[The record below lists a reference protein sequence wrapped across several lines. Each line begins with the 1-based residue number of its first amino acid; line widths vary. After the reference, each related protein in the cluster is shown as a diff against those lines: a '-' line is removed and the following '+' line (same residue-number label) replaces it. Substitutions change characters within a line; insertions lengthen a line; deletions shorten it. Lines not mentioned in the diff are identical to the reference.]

1 MGATSVL
8 DCLQRSCRGLTPAAS
23 EAELQARSMTAW
35 RRGAAAQVR
44 PRYGPPMNQPEG
56 QAEATQPELA
66 RTLGFAGLVIYGVG
80 DMLGAGVYGLM
91 GKAARHMGNA
101 IWLSFVV
108 GMVAAAATGL
118 SYASLGSR
126 YPRAAGASY
135 IVDRAFGKPLLA
147 YVVGLTVMASGL
159 TSMAAAAR
167 VFAGYFTTFAALP
180 RGVVSVAFVLLLA
193 LVAFR
198 GMRESTWLNA
208 LCTLVEVGG
217 LLFIIAWGART
228 WGGVDY
234 LDARTVDNPEG
245 TLSFALLQGSAVL
258 TFYAFVGFED
268 MLNVAEEVKDVQR
281 TLPFALLT
289 ALGITTLVYVAVS
302 ITAISV
308 VPSAE
313 LARSER
319 PLVDVAVRAAPWL
332 DARAY
337 TVVALFAV
345 TNTALLNFVMGSRLV
360 YGMSRQRLLPAWLG
374 AVHATRRT
382 PHRAILGLLAIVMVL
397 VLAGDISS
405 LAKATSVLLLLVFTV
420 VNASLLLLQRR
431 ADEPKGA
438 FEVPWIVPLL
448 GMVVN
453 VTLVLGSKL
462 EELVIAGSLVALA
475 TLLYTVVRPSSGP
488 AAG

>member
-1 MGATSVL
+1 MQPRDADAS
-8 DCLQRSCRGLTPAAS
+8 PA
-23 EAELQARSMTAW
+23 
-35 RRGAAAQVR
+35 
-44 PRYGPPMNQPEG
+44 QPE
-56 QAEATQPELA
+56 PELA
-66 RTLGFAGLVIYGVG
+66 RTLGFLGLVIYGVG

-101 IWLSFVV
+101 IWLSFIV
-108 GMVAAAATGL
+108 GMVAAAFTGL

-135 IVDRAFGKPLLA
+135 IVGRAFRKPLLA

-159 TSMAAAAR
+159 TSMAAAGR
-167 VFAGYFTTFAALP
+167 VFAGYFGTFAPGLP
-180 RGVVSVAFVLLLA
+180 GSVVSVVFVLLLA

-208 LCTLVEVGG
+208 LCTTVEVSG
-217 LLFIIAWGART
+217 LLFIIAWGFHT
-228 WGGVDY
+228 WGSVDY
-234 LDARTVDNPEG
+234 FDARTADNPEG

-268 MLNVAEEVKDVQR
+268 MLNVAEEVKDVRR
-281 TLPFALLT
+281 TLPFGLLT
-289 ALGITTLVYVAVS
+289 ALAITTLVYVAVS
-302 ITAISV
+302 VTAISV

-332 DARAY
+332 DPRAY

-360 YGMSRQRLLPAWLG
+360 YGMSRQHLLPAWLG
-374 AVHATRRT
+374 AVHAARRT
-382 PHRAILGLLAIVMVL
+382 PHRAIVALTAIVLVL
-397 VLAGDISS
+397 VLAGDITS

-420 VNASLLLLQRR
+420 VNASLLLLKRR
-431 ADEPKGA
+431 ADEPQGA
-438 FEVPWIVPLL
+438 FEVPWLVPLL

-475 TLLYTVVRPSSGP
+475 TLLYVVVRPS
-488 AAG
+488 AAAASEM